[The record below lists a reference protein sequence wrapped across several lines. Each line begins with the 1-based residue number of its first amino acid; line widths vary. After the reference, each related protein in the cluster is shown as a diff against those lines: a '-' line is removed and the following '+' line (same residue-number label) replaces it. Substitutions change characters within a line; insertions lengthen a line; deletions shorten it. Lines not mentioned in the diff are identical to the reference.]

1 MDTLASMAAALP
13 ERSNQRKVI
22 LAAVAA
28 SHSRGD
34 VQEHIPI
41 GKDLWKTSETNAAFL
56 LHGHELETPTMTK
69 QKYRKD
75 VVEDAVSHILARTQQ
90 ESWGSTDYHMTN
102 LTTAVTTSAGVALWK
117 PGDSKKVNIPC
128 MRRES
133 GLNASWRDYFTSH
146 SGKDTRI
153 GEKAFRDLQK
163 ALTAS
168 QSKARTGV
176 NYVEAGLLHDP
187 LTKLGRIVDV
197 ACPSWPKKKMLAC
210 LKYFFKVEYPTNHA
224 MKDRRTSHFDAHA
237 LFGNATTCGDCRRCN
252 TPSPIFRASF
262 PFASISG

>member
-146 SGKDTRI
+146 SGKDAHI
-153 GEKAFRDLQK
+153 GGKALRDLQK

-176 NYVEAGLLHDP
+176 NNVGADLLHDP
-187 LTKLGRIVDV
+187 LIRLGRIVD
-197 ACPSWPKKKMLAC
+197 AAHPLWSKKKMLAC
-210 LKYFFKVEYPTNHA
+210 LKCFFLSGASNEPRHERK
-224 MKDRRTSHFDAHA
+224 KDFTF
-237 LFGNATTCGDCRRCN
+237 
-252 TPSPIFRASF
+252 
-262 PFASISG
+262 